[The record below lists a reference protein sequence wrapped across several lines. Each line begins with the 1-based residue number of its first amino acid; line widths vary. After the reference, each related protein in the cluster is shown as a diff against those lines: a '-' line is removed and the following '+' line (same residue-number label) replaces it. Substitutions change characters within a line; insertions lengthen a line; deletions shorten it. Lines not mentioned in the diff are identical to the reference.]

1 MTTGNAYVCAKKYYM
16 PYTNH
21 IAIILAFPQMGENI
35 GAAARAM
42 ANFGLIDLRIIA
54 PRDGWPNPKAVE
66 MASGAFDHM
75 PPPQVFETFEDAVKD
90 INKLYAT
97 TARAR
102 DIVKPVFTPE
112 AAINDGLGILAQGN
126 TKIGFVFG
134 PERTGLENAELS
146 RCHAIIN
153 VPTAPAFSSLNLA
166 QCVLLI
172 CHSISNATQDMAD
185 KSLPMGDSH
194 PVTQEK
200 MDEFLGR
207 LEGALDQTS
216 FFKSDAPKPSMVRNI
231 RNIFMRGDL
240 SDQEVRTLHGVLT
253 ALIKKKN

>member
-1 MTTGNAYVCAKKYYM
+1 MMKHSN
-16 PYTNH
+16 N
-21 IAIILAFPQMGENI
+21 IAIILVHPQMGENI

-42 ANFGLIDLRIIA
+42 ANFGLTDLRIIA
-54 PRDGWPNPKAVE
+54 PRDGWPNKKAID
-66 MASGAFDHM
+66 MASGAFEHM
-75 PPPQVFETFEDAVKD
+75 PEPQIFETFEDAVSD

-102 DIVKPVFTPE
+102 DMVKPVYDPDG
-112 AAINDGLGILAQGN
+112 AIGDGLGVLAQDS

-153 VPTAPAFSSLNLA
+153 VPTSPDFSSLNLA

-172 CHSISNATQDMAD
+172 CYAISRSGPDDNAPT
-185 KSLPMGDSH
+185 LPTGDSH
-194 PVTQEK
+194 PVTQDK
-200 MDEFLGR
+200 MDEFLSR
-207 LEGALDQTS
+207 LESELDEAG
-216 FFKSDAPKPSMVRNI
+216 FFKSDAPRPSMVRNI

-240 SDQEVRTLHGVLT
+240 SDQEVKTLHGVIT
-253 ALIKKKN
+253 ALVKKRSS

>member
-1 MTTGNAYVCAKKYYM
+1 MRSYALICSFMQYVNNI
-16 PYTNH
+16 T
-21 IAIILAFPQMGENI
+21 IILVNPQMGENI

-42 ANFGLIDLRIIA
+42 ANFGLVDLRIVK
-54 PRDGWPNPKAVE
+54 PRDGWPNQKAID
-66 MASGAFDHM
+66 MAAGAFDHM
-75 PPPQVFETFEDAVKD
+75 PEPQVFETFEEAVQD

-102 DIVKPVFTPE
+102 DMVKPVFSPDT
-112 AAINDGLGILAQGN
+112 AIHDGLGIIAQGD

-153 VPTAPAFSSLNLA
+153 VPTAPTFSSLNLA

-172 CHSISNATQDMAD
+172 CYAISSATQDTET
-185 KSLPMGDSH
+185 KTLPMGDSH
-194 PVTQEK
+194 PVAQEK

-207 LEGALDQTS
+207 LEGELDKTR
-216 FFKSDAPKPSMVRNI
+216 FFKSDSPRPSMVQNI

-240 SDQEVRTLHGVLT
+240 SDQEVRTLQGMLT
-253 ALIKKKN
+253 ALIKKRD